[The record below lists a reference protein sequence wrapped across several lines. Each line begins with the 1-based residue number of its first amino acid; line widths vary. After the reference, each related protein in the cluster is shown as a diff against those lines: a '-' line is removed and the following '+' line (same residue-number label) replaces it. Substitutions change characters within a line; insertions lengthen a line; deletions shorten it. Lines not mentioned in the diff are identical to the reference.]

1 MMTNFKID
9 DMTKKII
16 SFGASNSTKSINRIL
31 ASYAAKALTKVEFE
45 LLDLND
51 FEMPIYSAD
60 REAESGIPEL
70 AHQFKALIENSD
82 GILISFAEHNGA
94 YSVAYKNIYDW
105 VSRIESN
112 VWGNRP
118 MFLMA
123 TSPGG
128 YGGKSVLAM
137 AKARYERAN
146 EKEICTFSLPS
157 FFENFSVEEGIK
169 DENLRSEFF
178 DLLSQFESNLLK

>member
-1 MMTNFKID
+1 
-9 DMTKKII
+9 MTKKII
-16 SFGASNSTKSINRIL
+16 SLGASNSTKSINRIL
-31 ASYAAKALTKVEFE
+31 AHYASKEMSNVEFE

-60 REAESGIPEL
+60 REAEFGIPEL
-70 AHQFKALIENSD
+70 AHRFKALIESSD

-146 EKEICTFSLPS
+146 EKVILNFSLPS
-157 FFENFSVEEGIK
+157 FYENFSNEEGIK
-169 DENLRSEFF
+169 DVVLQKEFQIQ
-178 DLLSQFESNLLK
+178 LKQFEDAL

>member
-1 MMTNFKID
+1 
-9 DMTKKII
+9 MTKKII
-16 SFGASNSTKSINRIL
+16 SLGASNSSKSINRVL
-31 ASYAAKALTKVEFE
+31 AHYASKELKNIDFE

-70 AHQFKALIENSD
+70 AHQFKALIENSN

-128 YGGKSVLAM
+128 HGGKSVLAM

-146 EKEICTFSLPS
+146 EKPILNFSLPS
-157 FFENFSVEEGIK
+157 FYENFSNEVGIK
-169 DENLRSEFF
+169 ETSLREDFF
-178 DLLSQFESNLLK
+178 SQLKQFQEAL

>member
-1 MMTNFKID
+1 
-9 DMTKKII
+9 MTKKIV
-16 SFGASNSTKSINRIL
+16 SLGASNSSTSINRAL
-31 ASYAAKALTKVEFE
+31 ALYASQQLKNIDFE

-60 REAESGIPEL
+60 RENESGIPDL

-82 GILISFAEHNGA
+82 GILISFAEHNSA
-94 YSVAYKNIYDW
+94 YSAAYKNIYDW
-105 VSRIESN
+105 VSRIESD

-137 AKARYERAN
+137 ATARYERSN
-146 EKEICTFSLPS
+146 NKPILNFSLPS
-157 FFENFSVEEGIK
+157 FYENFSEDEGIK
-169 DENLRSEFF
+169 DEVLSNEFF
-178 DLLSQFESNLLK
+178 GLLKQFEKAIIE

>member
-1 MMTNFKID
+1 
-9 DMTKKII
+9 MTKKII
-16 SFGASNSTKSINRIL
+16 SLGASNSTKSINRVL
-31 ASYAAKALTKVEFE
+31 AHYASKELKNIEFD

-70 AHQFKALIENSD
+70 AHQFKALIGSSD

-94 YSVAYKNIYDW
+94 YSAAYKNIYDW

-128 YGGKSVLAM
+128 YGGKSVLSM
-137 AKARYERAN
+137 AKARYEHAN
-146 EKEICTFSLPS
+146 DKVILSFSLPS
-157 FFENFSVEEGIK
+157 FYENFSNEEGIK
-169 DENLRSEFF
+169 DTNLREEFQTQ
-178 DLLSQFESNLLK
+178 LKQFEDAL

>member
-1 MMTNFKID
+1 MK
-9 DMTKKII
+9 KKII
-16 SFGASNSTKSINRIL
+16 AFGASNSTKSINRIL
-31 ASYAAKALTKVEFE
+31 AHYASSELKNVEFE

-60 REAESGIPEL
+60 RETESGIPEL
-70 AHQFKALIENSD
+70 AHKFKKLIVNSD

-137 AKARYERAN
+137 AESRYERAN
-146 EKEICTFSLPS
+146 EKKICAFSLPS
-157 FFENFSVEEGIK
+157 FYENFSHEKGIK
-169 DENLRSEFF
+169 GEELKTDFF
-178 DLLSQFESNLLK
+178 DLLNQFESNVLK

>member
-1 MMTNFKID
+1 
-9 DMTKKII
+9 MTKKII
-16 SFGASNSTKSINRIL
+16 SFGASNSSKSINRVL
-31 ASYAAKALTKVEFE
+31 AHYASNELKNVDFE

-51 FEMPIYSAD
+51 YEMPIYSAD
-60 REAESGIPEL
+60 REAESGIPKL
-70 AHQFKALIENSD
+70 AHQFKALLESSD
-82 GILISFAEHNGA
+82 GIMVSFAEHNGA

-146 EKEICTFSLPS
+146 EKLILDYSLPS
-157 FFENFSVEEGIK
+157 FYENFSNEEGIK
-169 DENLRSEFF
+169 DGELKTEFF
-178 DLLSQFESNLLK
+178 KLLSQFEEEVLK